1 MARSLE
7 RTGAQMAPRCAGP
20 VFDALFSVFCFGT
33 LLGCAVPGE
42 PQPRRP
48 IVPAAV
54 TDLAAHQ
61 LGDAVVLTFTLPKNT
76 VERRPLA
83 EPPAVEI
90 YRSLLPG
97 GAETGTARVPSRLV
111 YTIPSALVET
121 YVTDGR
127 VRFEDPLKP
136 EELAQ
141 SAGREVVY
149 MVRTRASKRRAS
161 ADSTAVGVRVYPAPT
176 PIGDVKA
183 TVTQSAI
190 ELAWTPPLRASGG
203 APLPS
208 LAGYRVYR
216 AEVEP
221 GAEAQ
226 AAQDP
231 SHAKLKTPLE
241 LLGPTSSAELH
252 DTHFEF
258 GHSYLY
264 IVRSVAQYGAEEVE
278 SADSPPLVVT
288 PRDTFPPAAPTGLVA
303 IVMPET
309 AGGPAYVELSWDIS
323 PEADLA
329 GYHVYR
335 SEQAEAQGNR
345 LTPELLLT
353 PTFRDISVALGR
365 RYFYRVT
372 ALDRAGNE
380 SPPGPAVP
388 AEVPPAPARQL

>member
-1 MARSLE
+1 MVRSRE
-7 RTGAQMAPRCAGP
+7 RTGSRAASRCGSP
-20 VFDALFSVFCFGT
+20 VFHALFSVFCFWA
-33 LLGCAVPGE
+33 LLGCAAPGE

-48 IVPAAV
+48 PVPEAV

-61 LGDAVVLTFTLPKNT
+61 LGDAVVLTFTLPKHT

-90 YRSLLPG
+90 YRSFPPG
-97 GAETGTARVPSRLV
+97 GAETGKVRVPSRLV
-111 YTIPSALVET
+111 YTIPSALMET
-121 YVTDGR
+121 YVTEGR
-127 VRFEDPLKP
+127 VRFEDPLKS

-141 SAGREVVY
+141 SAGREVIY

-161 ADSTAVGVRVYPAPT
+161 ADSNTVAVHAYPAPA
-176 PIGDVKA
+176 PISDVKA
-183 TVTQSAI
+183 AVTQSTI

-203 APLPS
+203 AALPS
-208 LAGYRVYR
+208 LGGYRVYR

-221 GAEAQ
+221 GAEA
-226 AAQDP
+226 AAVQDP

-241 LLGPTSSAELH
+241 LLGPTSSAELR

-258 GHSYLY
+258 DHTYLY
-264 IVRSVAQYGAEEVE
+264 TVRSVAQYGAEEVE

-309 AGGPAYVELSWDIS
+309 PGGQAYVELSWDIS
-323 PEADLA
+323 PEADLT

-335 SEQAEAQGNR
+335 SEQAGAQGER
-345 LTPELLLT
+345 LTRELLLA
-353 PTFRDISVALGR
+353 PTFRDISVAPGR

-380 SPPGPAVP
+380 SPLGSAVA
-388 AEVPPAPARQL
+388 AEVPPAPAGRL